1 MNERLKEF
9 TLFSPKAAEEGCE
22 LCCLHLLNGEYI
34 KSRDRGALGED
45 KQQLIQAAILKLP
58 VAHQK
63 KTTIRVVAHWNKG
76 PERPLGRYSSLQV
89 FKTSLD
95 KTLNH
100 LIELALIW
108 GGRERVGPD
117 ALLSYYLIS

>member
-9 TLFSPKAAEEGCE
+9 TLFSPKATKDGCE

-34 KSRDRGALGED
+34 KNGNGGTLGED

-58 VAHQK
+58 VDHQK
-63 KTTIRVVAHWNKG
+63 KVTMRAVAHWNKG
-76 PERPLGRYSSLQV
+76 PERPLGRSSSLQV
-89 FKTSLD
+89 FKTSLG

-108 GGRERVGPD
+108 GGRESVRPD
-117 ALLSYYLIS
+117 VLLSY